1 LKSRIDFK
9 ASEYFD
15 FFDFVFTR
23 ASCLM
28 PRALKNIRKKD
39 DEMDLIPMY
48 PILESAM
55 DHNYAQGA
63 FNVTSFQQV
72 RTALEVHEAL
82 RSPAILAVG
91 GIALGYLGGAVDM
104 NKGSLEEKK
113 RGAQNVYAMVQKCQE
128 EISVPVALHA
138 DHVKDV
144 ATIKAVVDA
153 GFTSVMIDGS
163 HLSFNENIE
172 LTREVVKYAHPYGVT
187 VEAELGIL
195 AGVEDDLFSEH
206 STYTNP
212 VKVVEFLKQTQAD
225 CLALSYGTKHGV
237 QKGANVKLRKEIV
250 IAAMENL
257 RHEGIKAP
265 LVSHGSSTVPAY
277 IVEDNSKLGGTIKNA
292 GGIPIAEL
300 QEIIRC
306 GIAKINIDT
315 DLRLCIT
322 RNIREFLL
330 NSPLKEIDPALKA
343 IWEKLTAN
351 PAEIDFRLYLA
362 PIAEL
367 LLDASVQAEGNVRS
381 VIRCMERGITE
392 IVSTL
397 LVQFGSVGYSN
408 RVKRT
413 TLEEMAEGYS
423 KA

>member
-1 LKSRIDFK
+1 MPSVFCLKKERNEI
-9 ASEYFD
+9 
-15 FFDFVFTR
+15 
-23 ASCLM
+23 
-28 PRALKNIRKKD
+28 
-39 DEMDLIPMY
+39 EMNLIPMY

-72 RTALEVHEAL
+72 RTVLEVHEAL

-91 GIALGYLGGAVDM
+91 GIALGYLGRAVDM

-113 RGAQNVYAMVQKCQE
+113 RGAENVVAMVRKMQD
-128 EISVPVALHA
+128 EISVPVAIHA
-138 DHVKDV
+138 DHIKDLE
-144 ATIKAVVDA
+144 TIKAIIGA

-163 HLSFNENIE
+163 HLSFAENIE

-277 IVEDNSKLGGTIKNA
+277 IVEDNGKLGGTIKNA

-300 QEIIRC
+300 QEIICC

-330 NSPLKEIDPALKA
+330 NSPLKETDPALKA
-343 IWEKLTAN
+343 IWEKLIAN

-367 LLDASVQAEGNVRS
+367 LLDASAQAEGNVRS

-408 RVKRT
+408 RLKRT
-413 TLEEMAEGYS
+413 TLAEMAAGYRE
-423 KA
+423 A

>member
-1 LKSRIDFK
+1 
-9 ASEYFD
+9 
-15 FFDFVFTR
+15 
-23 ASCLM
+23 M
-28 PRALKNIRKKD
+28 PRTLKNIRKKD
-39 DEMDLIPMY
+39 DEMNLIPMY

-72 RTALEVHEAL
+72 QTALEVHEAL

-212 VKVVEFLKQTQAD
+212 VK
-225 CLALSYGTKHGV
+225 
-237 QKGANVKLRKEIV
+237 EIV

-330 NSPLKEIDPALKA
+330 NSPLNETDPALKA

>member
-1 LKSRIDFK
+1 
-9 ASEYFD
+9 
-15 FFDFVFTR
+15 
-23 ASCLM
+23 
-28 PRALKNIRKKD
+28 
-39 DEMDLIPMY
+39 MDLIPMY
-48 PILESAM
+48 PILEHAM

-72 RTALEVHEAL
+72 KTALEIHEML

-91 GIALGYLGGAVDM
+91 GIAMGYMGRAADM
-104 NKGSLEEKK
+104 NKSALEEKK
-113 RGAQNVYAMVQKCQE
+113 RGAENVHAMVQKMRD

-138 DHVKDV
+138 DHVKDF

-172 LTREVVKYAHPYGVT
+172 LTREVVKYAHPRGVT
-187 VEAELGIL
+187 VEGELGVL
-195 AGVEDDLFSEH
+195 AGVEDDLFSEN

-212 VKVVEFLKQTQAD
+212 VKVVEYLKQTQAD

-277 IVEDNSKLGGTIKNA
+277 VVEDNSKLGGTIKNA
-292 GGIPIAEL
+292 GGIPITEL

-330 NSPLKEIDPALKA
+330 NSELKNTDPVLKA
-343 IWEKLTAN
+343 IWDKMTAN
-351 PAEIDFRLYLA
+351 PAEIDFRLYLE

-367 LLDASVQAEGNVRS
+367 LLDAAAPVEGNDQS
-381 VIRCMERGITE
+381 IIRCMEKGIGE
-392 IVSTL
+392 IVSAL
-397 LVQFGSVGYSN
+397 IVQFGSVGYAN

-413 TLEEMAEGYS
+413 TLEEMAAGYRA
-423 KA
+423 KGI

>member
-1 LKSRIDFK
+1 MPHASRLKK
-9 ASEYFD
+9 YTKEGN
-15 FFDFVFTR
+15 T
-23 ASCLM
+23 
-28 PRALKNIRKKD
+28 
-39 DEMDLIPMY
+39 MDLIPMY
-48 PILESAM
+48 PILEKAM

-72 RTALEVHEAL
+72 RTVLEVHEAL

-91 GIALGYLGGAVDM
+91 GIALGYLGGAADM
-104 NKGSLEEKK
+104 NKASLEEKK
-113 RGAQNVYAMVQKCQE
+113 RGAQNVYAMVRKMDD
-128 EISVPVALHA
+128 EITIPVALHA
-138 DHVKDV
+138 DHVKDF
-144 ATIKAVVDA
+144 ATIQAVVDA

-163 HLSFNENIE
+163 HLSFAGNIE
-172 LTREVVKYAHPYGVT
+172 LTREVVKYAHPHGVT
-187 VEAELGIL
+187 VEAELGVL
-195 AGVEDDLFSEH
+195 AGVEDDLFSEN

-257 RHEGIKAP
+257 RHEGIKVP

-292 GGIPIAEL
+292 GGIPITEL

-330 NSPLKEIDPALKA
+330 NSPLKETDLTLKA
-343 IWEKLTAN
+343 IWEKMTAN

-367 LLDASVQAEGNVRS
+367 LLDASVPAEGNVRGI
-381 VIRCMERGITE
+381 IRCMERGIAE